1 MKTAAKGLLILLL
14 LLNAS
19 GAFFGG
25 ILLIT
30 DAGGRSLGMNTELLA
45 GSPFKDFLIPGI
57 ILLIFNGLLPM
68 LAAVGLLL
76 KRTRRP
82 LAVLPIWRDRQWG
95 WTLTLL
101 SGIAL
106 IVWILV
112 QVAMI
117 GYWKELIFQPLYLAV
132 GLGIILLA
140 LSPGVKDE
148 YKISVS

>member
-1 MKTAAKGLLILLL
+1 MKTGAKVLLVLLL

-19 GAFFGG
+19 GAIFGG
-25 ILLIT
+25 IRLVT
-30 DAGGRSLGMNTELLA
+30 DASGQSLGMNTGLLA
-45 GSPFKDFLIPGI
+45 GSPFRDFLIPGI

-82 LAVLPIWRDRQWG
+82 LAVLPIWKDRQWG

-112 QVAMI
+112 QVALI
-117 GYWKELIFQPLYLAV
+117 GYWKELIFQPLYFAA
-132 GLGIILLA
+132 GIGIILLA
-140 LSPGVKDE
+140 CLPGLKDE
-148 YKISVS
+148 YKI